1 MPQMKLKKLEE
12 YLQGVEGFE
21 RPKLEFEQYVT
32 PSHIASCM
40 LYEIQ
45 AKFEDIENK
54 LVCDLGSGCGML
66 SIGSF
71 LLGANLTIGFEVDS
85 DAIDIFRT
93 NVTEMEIPTVD
104 CIQTNVLEHIEYSP
118 FENKFDT
125 VVSNPPFGTKNNA
138 GMDMKFLQTACK
150 LSCNAVYSLH
160 KTSTRDFIQKK
171 TKEWGTNGEVVAK
184 LRYNLDSSYKFH
196 KHKSVDIEVAF
207 GELLLKEKIFEFL

>member
-1 MPQMKLKKLEE
+1 MKLKKLEE
-12 YLQGVEGFE
+12 YLQGVDGFE

-54 LVCDLGSGCGML
+54 FVCDLGSGCGML

-196 KHKSVDIEVAF
+196 KHKSVDIEVDVWRIIVE
-207 GELLLKEKIFEFL
+207 GKDI